1 MTTGTGRGVVGRQVS
16 RAPLRLPLPRVA
28 DVQPI
33 EGKTVVITGASSG
46 IGAAAARRLADM
58 GATVAV
64 VGRDPER
71 TRAVADECL
80 GRGRAFIADMSSLAA
95 VAALAAELAGVYP
108 VIDVLANNAGFIAA
122 KRELTVDGIEST
134 IAVNHVAGFLLT
146 RLLEPNLKASSQAR
160 VVTTSSA
167 AHRTGRL
174 DRVFDTTARW
184 SSWGAYGNSK
194 LANIAFTTELDRRM
208 KGSTVSANCFHP
220 GLVRSG
226 FGRDKG
232 LLSLAIGATGGLFM
246 LTPEKGADTLVY
258 LATETEPAQV
268 TGRYWVRRHAHQTAT
283 AGRDPK
289 TVERLWTETAALCA
303 QYVQ

>member
-1 MTTGTGRGVVGRQVS
+1 M
-16 RAPLRLPLPRVA
+16 
-28 DVQPI
+28 QPI
-33 EGKTVVITGASSG
+33 KGKTVVITGASSG
-46 IGAAAARRLADM
+46 IGAAAARRLADL

-71 TRAVADECL
+71 TRAVADGCV
-80 GRGRAFIADMSSLAA
+80 GRGRAFVADLSSLAS
-95 VAALAAELAGVYP
+95 VAALATELAETYP

-146 RLLEPNLKASSQAR
+146 RLLEANLKASPQAR
-160 VVTTSSA
+160 VITTSSA

-194 LANIAFTTELDRRM
+194 LANIAFTTEIDRRM
-208 KGSTVSANCFHP
+208 KGTTVSANCFHP
-220 GLVRSG
+220 GIVRSG

-232 LLSLAIGATGGLFM
+232 LLSLAISATGGLGM
-246 LTPEKGADTLVY
+246 ISPERGADTLVF
-258 LATETEPAQV
+258 LAVEDEPAGV
-268 TGRYWVRRHAHQTAT
+268 TGRYWVRRRPRHAAN

-289 TVERLWTETAALCA
+289 TTERLWTETAALCA
-303 QYVQ
+303 KYVH

>member
-1 MTTGTGRGVVGRQVS
+1 M
-16 RAPLRLPLPRVA
+16 
-28 DVQPI
+28 QPV
-33 EGKTVVITGASSG
+33 EGKTIVITGASSG
-46 IGAAAARRLADM
+46 IGAATARRLADM
-58 GATVAV
+58 GAAVAV

-80 GRGRAFIADMSSLAA
+80 GRGRAFVADLSSLDA
-95 VAALAAELAGVYP
+95 VATLAAELGDAYP

-146 RLLEPNLKASSQAR
+146 RLLDANLKAAPQAR
-160 VVTTSSA
+160 VITTSSA

-174 DRVFDTTARW
+174 DQVFDTTGRW

-208 KGSTVSANCFHP
+208 KGTTVSANCFHP
-220 GLVRSG
+220 GIVRTG

-232 LLSLAIGATGGLFM
+232 LLSLALSATGGIGRVS
-246 LTPEKGADTLVY
+246 PDQGADTLVY
-258 LATETEPAQV
+258 LAIDEEPARV
-268 TGRYWVRRHAHQTAT
+268 TGRYWVRRRPHQA
-283 AGRDPK
+283 ANSGRDPK
-289 TVERLWTETAALCA
+289 TIDRLWTETAALCA
-303 QYVQ
+303 KYVH